1 MTRIG
6 IGRGAAALVLLLLA
20 SVLLAPAAR
29 AADPAFA
36 HFLAAVWPEAQ
47 RAGVTRAT
55 FDALTRDLE
64 PDLTLPDLVIPGQP
78 PRPERG
84 QAEFVST
91 PAEYLKEATIE
102 RLAAR
107 GRQLL
112 AEHRATL
119 AAIEKRFGV
128 PPEILLAIWAR
139 ETAYG
144 GAKLPY
150 DALRTLATQ
159 AYVGRRKERFRP
171 EFILAMKMLQD
182 RVATRADMRSSWAGA
197 MGLVQFMPSDFE
209 KYAVDMDGDGRRN
222 VFSSIPDALASAAAQ
237 LVGKGWEAGET
248 WAYEVRAPKNLDCTS
263 ADPDVTMTVAEWAR
277 RGFTPAY
284 GRSFSRKEL
293 AAKAS
298 LFLPA
303 GIYGPA
309 FLILPNYYVIKSYNF
324 SELSVMFV
332 GHLADRIAAPRPFEA
347 PWQPV
352 VQMKSADLETIQRAL
367 TRRKLYSDKIDG
379 KAGMATRLAIGHY
392 QKANGLTLDCWPNKA
407 VLDHLQAHGAR

>member
-1 MTRIG
+1 MMRIA
-6 IGRGAAALVLLLLA
+6 IRRGAAALVLLLA
-20 SVLLAPAAR
+20 SVVLAPAAR

-55 FDALTRDLE
+55 FDALTHDLE

-197 MGLVQFMPSDFE
+197 MGLVQFMPSDFD

-324 SELSVMFV
+324 SDLYVMFV

-379 KAGMATRLAIGHY
+379 KAGMATRLAIGQY
-392 QKANGLTLDCWPNKA
+392 QKANGLALDCWPNKA

>member
-1 MTRIG
+1 MTRVV
-6 IGRGAAALVLLLLA
+6 ALALLLIA
-20 SVLLAPAAR
+20 ACGVQPAR

-36 HFLAAVWPEAQ
+36 QFLATVWPEAQ
-47 RAGVTRAT
+47 RAGVSRAT

-64 PDLTLPDLVIPGQP
+64 PDLTLPDLVIPGKP

-91 PAEYLKEATIE
+91 PAEYLKETTIE
-102 RLAAR
+102 RLAAK

-112 AEHRATL
+112 AQHRQTL
-119 AAIEKRFGV
+119 AAIEQRFGV

-144 GAKLPY
+144 SAKLPY

-159 AYVGRRKERFRP
+159 AYVGRRKARFRP

-182 RVATRADMRSSWAGA
+182 RVATRAEMRSSWAGA
-197 MGLVQFMPSDFE
+197 MGLVQFMPSDFD
-209 KYAVDMDGDGRRN
+209 KYAVDIDGDGRRN
-222 VFSSIPDALASAAAQ
+222 VFSSVPDALASAAAQ
-237 LVGKGWEAGET
+237 LVGKGWQAGET
-248 WAYEVRAPKNLDCTS
+248 WAYEVRAPKSLDCTS
-263 ADPDVTMTVAEWAR
+263 ADPDVTMTVAEWAKH
-277 RGFTPAY
+277 GFTPAY

-324 SELSVMFV
+324 SDLYVMFV
-332 GHLADRIAAPRPFEA
+332 GHLADRIASPRPFEA

-352 VQMKSADLETIQRAL
+352 VQMKSTDLEVIQRGL

-392 QKANGLTLDCWPNKA
+392 QKANGLKLDCWPNKA

>member
-1 MTRIG
+1 MARL
-6 IGRGAAALVLLLLA
+6 AALALLLIA
-20 SVLLAPAAR
+20 ACGVQPAH

-36 HFLAAVWPEAQ
+36 QFLASVWPEAQ
-47 RAGVTRAT
+47 RAGVSRGT

-64 PDLTLPDLVIPGQP
+64 PDLSLPDLVIPGKP

-102 RLAAR
+102 RLAAK

-119 AAIEKRFGV
+119 AAIEKRTGV

-182 RVATRADMRSSWAGA
+182 RVATRAEMRSSWAGA
-197 MGLVQFMPSDFE
+197 MGLVQFMPSDFD

-222 VFSSIPDALASAAAQ
+222 VFSSVPDALASAAAQ
-237 LVGKGWEAGET
+237 LVGKGWQAGEA
-248 WAYEVRAPKNLDCTS
+248 WAYEVRAPKNLDCTG

-277 RGFTPAY
+277 RGFAPAY

-324 SELSVMFV
+324 SDLYVMFV
-332 GHLADRIAAPRPFEA
+332 GHLADRIASPRPFEA
-347 PWQPV
+347 PWRPV
-352 VQMKSADLETIQRAL
+352 VQMKSADLEAIQRGL
-367 TRRKLYSDKIDG
+367 TRRKLYSGKIDG

-392 QKANGLTLDCWPNKA
+392 QKANGLKLDCWPNKA
-407 VLDHLQAHGAR
+407 VLDHLTRGTER

>member
-1 MTRIG
+1 MMRIG
-6 IGRGAAALVLLLLA
+6 IRRRAAALVIVLA
-20 SVLLAPAAR
+20 GVLLAPPAR

-36 HFLAAVWPEAQ
+36 QFLAAVWPEAQ

-102 RLAAR
+102 RLAAK

-119 AAIEKRFGV
+119 SAIEKRFGV

-159 AYVGRRKERFRP
+159 AYVGRRKDRFRP

-182 RVATRADMRSSWAGA
+182 RVATRAVMRSSWAGA
-197 MGLVQFMPSDFE
+197 MGLVQFMPSDFD

-222 VFSSIPDALASAAAQ
+222 IFSSIPDALSSAAAQ
-237 LVGKGWEAGET
+237 LVGKGWQAGET

-324 SELSVMFV
+324 SDLYVMFV

-352 VQMKSADLETIQRAL
+352 VQMKSSDLETIQRAL

-392 QKANGLTLDCWPNKA
+392 QKANGLRLDCWPNKA
-407 VLDHLQAHGAR
+407 VLDHLTRDAGR